1 MPPQSSRSRAR
12 ARARARTRAR
22 RGGTRAWMWWVAGG
36 VIVAAVVIGVLVQ
49 HSRSSTENAKVV
61 NPVSAVGPNGGV
73 LVGDQNAPATITEF
87 GDFQCPVCRELQQ
100 LWGPTVEQL
109 VQQGK
114 VKFEFVGLE
123 FLDQG
128 TTESLRSAA
137 AGVCAADANKFL
149 DFYNALYDG
158 QASGENSGFLTN
170 DQLVKFGTSVGITDP
185 AFARCVR
192 SGKYT
197 GWVTKNTDAT
207 SQRGVTSTPTV
218 LLNGKQISNSVASDP
233 QSLTNAVNQA
243 AGQG

>member
-1 MPPQSSRSRAR
+1 
-12 ARARARTRAR
+12 
-22 RGGTRAWMWWVAGG
+22 MWWVLGG
-36 VIVAAVVIGVLVQ
+36 VLAVAAVAGFLF
-49 HSRSSTENAKVV
+49 SRSSSPTETAKVV
-61 NPVSAVGPNGGV
+61 KPASAVGPNGGV
-73 LVGDQNAPATITEF
+73 LVGDATAPVTITEF

-100 LWGPTVEQL
+100 LWEPTLQSL
-109 VQQGK
+109 IQQGK
-114 VKFEFVGLE
+114 VKFEFVGLQ

-137 AGVCAADANKFL
+137 AGVCAADANKFI

-158 QASGENSGFLTN
+158 QARGENSGFLTN

-192 SGKYT
+192 SGKYA
-197 GWVTKNTDAT
+197 GWVTKNTDTT

-218 LLNGKQISNSVASDP
+218 LLNGKQISNSVAADP
-233 QSLTNAVNQA
+233 QSLTDAVNQA